1 MGLNEYTTACQV
13 KNVSF
18 FNSTHMHVYCVF
30 ALFCGIPIKKKR
42 WHRHLRTE
50 RNHIVEKMK
59 HSEDE
64 EV

>member
-30 ALFCGIPIKKKR
+30 ALFCGIPIKKKMASPPENG
-42 WHRHLRTE
+42 TE
-50 RNHIVEKMK
+50 PYC
-59 HSEDE
+59 
-64 EV
+64 